1 MTPTTEGN
9 ETFRSL
15 SGNSNVALPLSSNQ
29 RLVNRPRLLHWHLME
44 RKTLTDFKPVQ
55 EMWEITS
62 NWYYKSA
69 VTSESWGCEWSWK
82 CFWFYIQWIHR
93 EETPFVV
100 LFFNTWTKCPT
111 DLSWYKKKNAQK
123 KNWITLLWS
132 LLCVGCATC
141 LRQNGLT
148 TAGGTATLETNPPVP
163 PHWATR
169 CSCV

>member
-111 DLSWYKKKNAQK
+111 DLSWYKKKKCSK
-123 KNWITLLWS
+123 KELNYFVVIIAVCWMCHL
-132 LLCVGCATC
+132 
-141 LRQNGLT
+141 
-148 TAGGTATLETNPPVP
+148 LETKRAHHSRGHCNFGN
-163 PHWATR
+163 
-169 CSCV
+169 

>member
-123 KNWITLLWS
+123 KELNYFVVIIAVCWMCHL
-132 LLCVGCATC
+132 
-141 LRQNGLT
+141 
-148 TAGGTATLETNPPVP
+148 LETKRAHHSRGHCNFGN
-163 PHWATR
+163 
-169 CSCV
+169 